1 MRLILNSRA
10 YQLGSGTLPGNEQ
23 DRKFYS
29 HYYARRLPAE
39 VMLDA
44 VSAATGVPEQFAG
57 YPVGARAIQLAEP
70 GVNSYFL
77 SLFGRS
83 DRVTA
88 CACERKGEVTLP
100 QLLYLQNADNV
111 LKKVRSEDS
120 RLKALLKEKDDSGV
134 IEEIFLTAL
143 GRHATATEAAAVTKS
158 LAGEDRE
165 AVFADL
171 IWALL
176 NTKEFAFNH

>member
-1 MRLILNSRA
+1 
-10 YQLGSGTLPGNEQ
+10 
-23 DRKFYS
+23 
-29 HYYARRLPAE
+29 
-39 VMLDA
+39 MLDA